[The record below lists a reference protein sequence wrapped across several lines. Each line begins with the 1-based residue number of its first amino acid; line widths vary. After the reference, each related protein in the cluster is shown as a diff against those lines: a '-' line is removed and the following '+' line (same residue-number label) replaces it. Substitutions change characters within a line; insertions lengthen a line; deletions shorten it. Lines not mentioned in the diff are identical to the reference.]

1 MPPGWEPVNSSDF
14 TRVACNPSLQL
25 FYKEFLPRSPAESA
39 KALLRGSRA
48 VRARKND
55 DALLYAGIDAPDNI
69 AWGKLPGGRE
79 YLFSRTAPG
88 QGITH
93 WLRDTLVS
101 REGEDLQTRRALL
114 CELGRFIGRVH
125 ATGFI
130 HGDLRPGNVLALMQG
145 ERFHF
150 TLIDNERNVRKVPPP
165 GRSLLRNL
173 MQLNMLLPGDLS
185 RTDRMRFF
193 CAWRRQMRE
202 LSPLEAKVLAMEAY
216 HWAMRRQYDKG
227 LL

>member
-1 MPPGWEPVNSSDF
+1 MPPGWEPVNSSGF

-130 HGDLRPGNVLALMQG
+130 HGDLRPGNVLASMQG

-216 HWAMRRQYDKG
+216 RWAMRRQYDKG